1 MAALFQWELLFSS
14 LRSCCQALLQ
24 TAELA
29 HTVHSFL
36 VAWKRQSCPIAARR
50 LIEADN
56 VENLLADKYFW
67 DGLCQEM
74 CRKAV
79 KELQEDVLKI
89 FSLGSCPR

>member
-1 MAALFQWELLFSS
+1 MGAAFFLPQVLLSGS
-14 LRSCCQALLQ
+14 AADRWV
-24 TAELA
+24 A
-29 HTVHSFL
+29 HTVRSFM